1 MLLEA
6 GPWVS
11 VLSFANQ
18 RLKKKY
24 LCHQARKFTMK
35 LKWDMKVLHLG
46 DVSLSFEH
54 LEGIGSLRDPQ
65 TLTSEFPEAAF

>member
-1 MLLEA
+1 
-6 GPWVS
+6 
-11 VLSFANQ
+11 
-18 RLKKKY
+18 
-24 LCHQARKFTMK
+24 MK

-46 DVSLSFEH
+46 DVLLSFEH